1 MAKCLND
8 SISVTD
14 MKYHVTTFGCQMN
27 EADSQRLASEM
38 ERLGLRATDA
48 REEADV
54 LVVNTCVVRQS
65 AEDRAYSY
73 LHSIKPF
80 KRDNPNVIIGVMG
93 CLVGVRGNTPM
104 RKKFPFVD
112 VFMAPSDP
120 QPMVDLLLQ
129 RDGRALAER
138 ETAERFALQDE
149 EVGPAAVVGP
159 AAGLAQDPTTGQ
171 PGGWPYMQLP
181 EHERGRRVTANV
193 PIVYGCSHACAF
205 CIIPF
210 RRGVERSRRIGEI
223 AAEVRSLV
231 EQGVK
236 EVTLLGQIVDRYGY
250 DLLGDE
256 YAIRAYNPG
265 AASGRPSQTLPVRTP
280 MAELL
285 RVLNDIDGLE
295 RIRFLTSH
303 PNWMTDELLDAVR
316 ELPKVMPHIEVPV
329 QAGDD
334 DVLQRMRR
342 GYTADDYRALIQR
355 IREKAPGCGI
365 ATDIIVGFCGETEA
379 QFQRTYDLLE
389 ELRLDVIHI
398 AKYSTRP
405 NTTAERNLVDDV
417 PEEEKER
424 RWQALNDQHERITA
438 EINARFAGQMVEVL
452 VEDKHKGRWRGRT
465 PSNKLVF
472 FEDQDETR
480 DWRGR
485 LANVKINWTGAW
497 SMQGTLDLDAA
508 PGTPQPAIVP
518 IQAIEPATA

>member
-1 MAKCLND
+1 
-8 SISVTD
+8 
-14 MKYHVTTFGCQMN
+14 MN

-38 ERLGLRATDA
+38 EKLGLRATDT

-73 LHSIKPF
+73 LQSIRPL

-93 CLVGVRGNTPM
+93 CMVGVRGNAPLQ
-104 RKKFPFVD
+104 KKLPFVD

-120 QPMVDLLLQ
+120 RPMVDLLLQ

-149 EVGPAAVVGP
+149 DVSVAQ
-159 AAGLAQDPTTGQ
+159 AGAP
-171 PGGWPYMQLP
+171 PYVLLLP

-193 PIVYGCSHACAF
+193 PIVYGCSHACSF

-210 RRGVERSRRIGEI
+210 RRGVERSRPISDI
-223 AAEVRSLV
+223 VAETRSLV
-231 EQGVK
+231 DQGVK

-250 DLLGDE
+250 DLLGND
-256 YAIRAYNPG
+256 YSDSVRAIRAYNPG
-265 AASGRPSQTLPVRTP
+265 AASGRPSQTLPIHTP
-280 MAELL
+280 LVDLL
-285 RVLNDIDGLE
+285 RRLNDIGGLE

-355 IREKAPGCGI
+355 IRERVPGCGI

-379 QFQRTYDLLE
+379 QFMRTYDLLE

-398 AKYSTRP
+398 AKYSPRP
-405 NTTAERNLVDDV
+405 HTTAGRNLADDV

-438 EINARFAGQMVEVL
+438 EINAGYRGQTVEVL
-452 VEDKHKGRWRGRT
+452 VEGWHKGRWRGRT

-472 FEDQDETR
+472 FEDADTAR
-480 DWRGR
+480 DWQGR
-485 LANVKINWTGAW
+485 LANIHITWTGPW
-497 SMQGTLDLDAA
+497 SMQGTPADALRASAGA
-508 PGTPQPAIVP
+508 PTT
-518 IQAIEPATA
+518 ETALSVT